1 MILYQL
7 LQVSKLNLDEMESF
21 CGNLVRIFLKDYQVS
36 DILFTYLGPIQI
48 KRKRSESEND

>member
-21 CGNLVRIFLKDYQVS
+21 CGHLMRIFLKDNQIT
-36 DILFTYLGPIQI
+36 DILFAYLWPIYT
-48 KRKRSESEND
+48 K